1 MAEPYVIKM
10 PQLSDTMTEGVIV
23 SWEKQPGDKVERG
36 DVVATVETD
45 KAVMDVEV
53 FREGYLS
60 GPLAPVDAVVP
71 VGEPIAY
78 LVASPE
84 EVLPADADHPPAGA
98 PPLSVAP
105 QSGGEAQPA
114 PEPVPASEAAE
125 TAETAPEAAEA
136 GSGGEGEQPPEG
148 VVYTIKMPQ
157 LSDTMTEGVIVSWEK
172 QPGDKVERGD
182 VVAQVETDK
191 AVMDVEVF
199 REGYLSGP
207 LAPVDAVVPVGEPIG
222 YLVASPDQVVGGE
235 RKAAAKPKTEDKP
248 AEQAAKPAV
257 RPAPA
262 QKAPEPHVATGPV
275 QPAPRPDNKLATPYA
290 RRLAAERHVNL
301 NTLKGTGPDGVITAA
316 DVLAAQPLER
326 PTEVARPTPAHALPE
341 VQVPG
346 HGRPMTAMER
356 AVSHSMTAS
365 LTMPT
370 FHVMV
375 RARPEAIIRAAKKK
389 GVSVT
394 VAIAKACAEA
404 MKKHPRMNWAYQP
417 VDKIVER
424 EQIDIGMAVATEDGG
439 LVVPVL
445 RHCES
450 RSLEELHGA
459 WQDLVAR
466 ARKRRL
472 APEEYANPTFMISNM
487 GMLGVDYF
495 DAIPTPGT
503 AAILAIATAGP
514 EGMPLT
520 ITADHRVVNGAE
532 VALYLG
538 DLKQTLENPESWMGS
553 IGPAI
558 PEGDWDYDVVVI
570 GGGPGGEDC
579 ARELAEHGV
588 KVAMINDAPLPGG
601 ECLWRGC
608 IPSKTW
614 RAAADRIRDRAHDAH
629 LGVRGTDRPELDW
642 DKLQE
647 TRRKVLTT
655 RGEMAAKTDK
665 GVRIKLI
672 QGFASFET
680 DHRVFVDTSRNID
693 DPFTRPEPG
702 DGSQGE
708 RITFG
713 AAVIATGAPPFV
725 PPIPG
730 AREGLQTGGVLTSDT
745 IWNLPGRP
753 GRLAIVG
760 GGAIGMEMAQIFQ
773 DFGTTVALFEGRD
786 RVLAEVE
793 PEIAKQLTALLEKEP
808 NLSIHTAVKVAEIR
822 GGPGAMTLVYEDAEG
837 NRAEFACDYVL
848 MATGKRP
855 VLEPLALDKAGV
867 KTENGVI
874 PVDARCRT
882 NVPHIFAVGD
892 VNGGLMLAH
901 TAGQQGRV
909 AAANLLGED
918 ARYDQDKDCGV
929 IFTRPQAAFVGL
941 SVEQAK
947 AKGIDAVEVK
957 VPMAIDAKAM
967 ITGETDGMIKLV
979 ADRASERIIGVHF
992 LADHAD
998 TLIGEAVAMVSAGLT
1013 LEQVGSAIH
1022 PHPTQTELF
1031 GDLARRLRSRLRRS
1045 KKRKG

>member
-23 SWEKQPGDKVERG
+23 SWEKQPGDKIERG

-60 GPLAPVDAVVP
+60 GPLAPEGATVP

-78 LVASPE
+78 LVPE
-84 EVLPADADHPPAGA
+84 AGHVLPADADHAPDGA
-98 PPLSVAP
+98 PVTQAAAPAEEEGGAEVASAP
-105 QSGGEAQPA
+105 ATTEGSEGGASTPSGE
-114 PEPVPASEAAE
+114 SD
-125 TAETAPEAAEA
+125 
-136 GSGGEGEQPPEG
+136 QPPPG
-148 VVYTIKMPQ
+148 ATYTIKMPQ

-172 QPGDKVERGD
+172 QPGDKIERGD

-207 LAPVDAVVPVGEPIG
+207 LAPEGATVPVGEPIA
-222 YLVASPDQVVGGE
+222 YLVAEPDQVVGGE
-235 RKAAAKPKTEDKP
+235 RKTSAPAKPS
-248 AEQAAKPAV
+248 AEKSATQPSA

-262 QKAPEPHVATGPV
+262 QKAPTPHVTTGPV
-275 QPAPRPDNKLATPYA
+275 QPAPRPDNKQATPYA
-290 RRLAAERHVNL
+290 RKLAAERHVNL
-301 NTLKGTGPDGVITAA
+301 NTLKGSGPDGVITAA

-417 VDKIVER
+417 VDKLVER
-424 EQIDIGMAVATEDGG
+424 EQIDVGMAVATEDGG

-450 RSLEELHGA
+450 RSLEELHED

-538 DLKQTLENPESWMGS
+538 DLKQALENPESWMGP

-579 ARELAEHGV
+579 ARELAEHGL

-629 LGVRGTDRPELDW
+629 LGILGTDQPRLDW
-642 DKLQE
+642 AKLQE
-647 TRRKVLTT
+647 TRREVLTT
-655 RGEMAAKTDK
+655 RGQMAAKTDK
-665 GVRIKLI
+665 GMKVKLI

-693 DPFTRPEPG
+693 DPFARPQPG

-730 AREGLQTGGVLTSDT
+730 AREGLETGGVLTSDT
-745 IWNLPGRP
+745 IWNLESCPQRM
-753 GRLAIVG
+753 AIVG

-773 DFGTTVALFEGRD
+773 DFGSSVALFEGRD

-793 PEIAKQLTALLEKEP
+793 PEIAKQLTAILEREP
-808 NLSIHTAVKVAEIR
+808 NLTIHTAVKVVEVR
-822 GGPGAMTLVYEDAEG
+822 GAPGEMVLVYEDAEG
-837 NRAEFACDYVL
+837 KRDEFPCDYVL

-901 TAGQQGRV
+901 TAGHQGRV
-909 AAANLLGED
+909 AAATLMGED

-967 ITGETDGMIKLV
+967 ITGETEGMIKLV
-979 ADRASERIIGVHF
+979 ADKASERIIGVHF

-998 TLIGEAVAMVSAGLT
+998 TLIGEAVAIVSAGLT
-1013 LEQVGSAIH
+1013 LAQIGSAIH

-1031 GDLARRLRSRLRRS
+1031 GDLARRLRARLRRM
-1045 KKRKG
+1045 KARGK